1 MRIYAYILKR
11 IIHLIPVLIGV
22 TVVVFFISHIIP
34 GDPARMVAGSKASQ
48 EVVEKIR
55 QELGLDRPI
64 HIQYINYMKNLFKG
78 DLGISIR
85 SHRPVLKDLMSHF
98 PATLELTIVSLL
110 FSWVI
115 GIYLGVIS
123 AIKRNNLIDHFSR
136 IFSLIGVSM
145 PVFWL
150 GLILLLIFY
159 RNLAWLPGTGRIDPN
174 LSLPSRI
181 TGLYILDSILTGNWI
196 TFLNTVKHI
205 ILPAFCLGY
214 VYLAITSR
222 ITRSSMLEVME
233 KEYIETARASG
244 LPEKVVVW
252 KHALR
257 NALIPIVTI
266 MGLSFGEL
274 MGGAIL
280 TETIFSWPGMGKY
293 LVDSINF
300 LDFPAI
306 MGFALIIALIYVLV
320 NLAVD
325 VIYLFLNPQIKY

>member
-11 IIHLIPVLIGV
+11 LISLIPVLIGV
-22 TVVVFFISHIIP
+22 TIVVFFISHIIP
-34 GDPARMVAGSKASQ
+34 GDPARMMAGPKASQ
-48 EVVEKIR
+48 EVVEKVR
-55 QELGLDRPI
+55 QELGLDKPI
-64 HIQYINYMKNLFKG
+64 YIQYFGYMKNLFKG

-85 SHRPVLKDLMSHF
+85 SHRPVFEDLLHHF
-98 PATLELTIVSLL
+98 PATLELTIASLL
-110 FSWVI
+110 FCWTV

-123 AIKRNNLIDHFSR
+123 AIKRNNFIDHFSR
-136 IFSLIGVSM
+136 VFSLIGVSM

-159 RNLAWLPGTGRIDPN
+159 RNLSWLPGTGRIDPN
-174 LSLPSRI
+174 LSLPSKI
-181 TGLYILDSILTGNWI
+181 TGLYILDSILTGNRN
-196 TFLNTVKHI
+196 TFLNTAKHI
-205 ILPAFCLGY
+205 IMPAFCLGY
-214 VYLAITSR
+214 VYLGITTR
-222 ITRSSMLEVME
+222 ITRSSMLEVIN

-244 LPEKVVVW
+244 LPEKVVIW
-252 KHALR
+252 KHSLH
-257 NALIPIVTI
+257 NALIPTVTV

-306 MGFALIIALIYVLV
+306 MGFALIVAIIYVFV
-320 NLAVD
+320 NLLVD
-325 VIYLFLNPQIKY
+325 VIYLFLNPQIRY